1 MTSECTASTSG
12 LLLFN
17 PGMTDDDD
25 VAAGSSPVVAA
36 GVQGLNLVTAYLLG
50 PKLTS
55 ATELY
60 GALGIATTILF
71 WLYIVGRLVIGAAIL
86 NATLV
91 DRRVGSAPGA

>member
-71 WLYIVGRLVIGAAIL
+71 GVVLLALYFVSAGVVALVE
-86 NATLV
+86 
-91 DRRVGSAPGA
+91 RRPADLSEI